1 MAWRRWDAGDGVEAL
16 LVPVS
21 AMIQERSSDE
31 LYRLVVDTCGE
42 PGQALVAAIRWMS
55 AQPGFKYLLQ
65 RLAAETPPPP
75 PKGEWLPTFGAYST
89 DLAPG
94 AATFAAELAVDFPGH
109 RQSRTLVQGTV
120 LVPVGELAVDDVAG
134 ARSYDLLL
142 TGEVLREDELFD
154 RFRYEFH
161 LPQATVGGDQAHDQV
176 PLVFERLLR
185 PGDYRLVLKLEDLG
199 GKRFFRA
206 DRPLSVPKVEG
217 AAAPPPPADPLTARL
232 LAEANAL
239 IATGEATVRLLPP
252 TGRSALA
259 DEAVTG
265 GQTVRCVSMR
275 W

>member
-1 MAWRRWDAGDGVEAL
+1 AVVFYRPGGVMAWRRWDPGDGVEAL

-21 AMIQERSSDE
+21 AMVQGRGGDE
-31 LYRLVVDTCGE
+31 LYHLIVDTCGE

-65 RLAAETPPPP
+65 MLAAETPPPP

-89 DLAPG
+89 DLALG
-94 AATFAAELAVDFPGH
+94 APTFDAELSLAFPGR

-120 LVPVGELAVDDVAG
+120 LVPVGELGVDDVAG

-161 LPQATVGGDQAHDQV
+161 LPQATVGADEV

-185 PGDYRLVLKLEDLG
+185 PGEYRLVLKLE
-199 GKRFFRA
+199 
-206 DRPLSVPKVEG
+206 
-217 AAAPPPPADPLTARL
+217 
-232 LAEANAL
+232 
-239 IATGEATVRLLPP
+239 
-252 TGRSALA
+252 
-259 DEAVTG
+259 
-265 GQTVRCVSMR
+265 
-275 W
+275 